1 MQKKRILL
9 LIGFVLVFFIL
20 LAILVFSLFVYYNN
34 HSDRNYIIYSIKRW
48 DSNSVIYLYNHD
60 LNSSMFSDINISILP
75 IEQELENNMTGNVYR
90 TKNGII
96 KEIKWDKPEEIK
108 IIILEQEIGE
118 VEVKS
123 IQNKK
128 INIVYEYN

>member
-1 MQKKRILL
+1 MQKKKLIL
-9 LIGFVLVFFIL
+9 LIGLVPISFVLISVLI
-20 LAILVFSLFVYYNN
+20 FSLLVYNKN
-34 HSDRNYIIYSIKRW
+34 HSDKNYVIYSIKRW
-48 DSNSVIYLYNHD
+48 DSNLVIYLYNHD
-60 LNSSMFSDINISILP
+60 INSGKFSDINISILP
-75 IEQELENNMTGNVYR
+75 KEQKLENNMTGNVYR

-108 IIILEQEIGE
+108 IVILKQEIGE